1 MTDGDLYQYDPDVQ
15 LDLGAL
21 ASGAITSVNT
31 KLDAARGQG
40 FFLKSFGWTGEYIAK
55 TASEGP
61 ILWGWSLN
69 MTATEINVKLNN
81 DPSSDADAPARGGSM
96 WMRPQ
101 GMIRFGGTA
110 GALHGGNGE
119 DWVTRQNVMW
129 SLREGQAMN
138 LWARNIGTIL
148 TDGASLN
155 VSLDY
160 IGKWL
165 RD

>member
-1 MTDGDLYQYDPDVQ
+1 MADQYQYDADVQ

-40 FFLKSFGWTGEYIAK
+40 FFLKSFGWTGEYVAK

-69 MTATEINVKLNN
+69 MTATEINVLLNN
-81 DPSSDADAPARGGSM
+81 DPSSRSDAPARGGNM
-96 WMRPQ
+96 WMRYG

-119 DWVTRQNVMW
+119 DTHTRENVMW
-129 SLREGQAMN
+129 SLDEGQAMN

-155 VSLDY
+155 VACDY
-160 IGKWL
+160 IGNWL
-165 RD
+165 ND